1 MPCFSVPECTQL
13 VRKAFYMEYRSNSA
27 GKKVLHRDFACVACM
42 SSAISSSEP
51 RRTARSAWSGM
62 ACEGH
67 TAPGEL
73 FISGDYWWKL
83 GLPTP
88 KSKLYVLQ
96 FSRLLQ
102 PCVRTDTFPDLSKGE
117 RFFREIVFSWLLEGL
132 WSMCTWLSGLWGF
145 LQGHK
150 VTGGHSSGCYFIPPM
165 PWGSL
170 GNLGHFRCL
179 W

>member
-1 MPCFSVPECTQL
+1 MLCFSVPERTQL
-13 VRKAFYMEYRSNSA
+13 VGKAFYMEYRSNST

-42 SSAISSSEP
+42 SSAISSSKP
-51 RRTARSAWSGM
+51 KRTARSAWSGM

-67 TAPGEL
+67 TAPEEL
-73 FISGDYWWKL
+73 FIGD
-83 GLPTP
+83 GITDSLPTP

-132 WSMCTWLSGLWGF
+132 WSMFTWLSGLWGF

-170 GNLGHFRCL
+170 GNLRHFRCL